1 MAGDNL
7 LENLEY
13 NEAKQMINIEIV
25 DENHRILE
33 NTTRIVEDSVLI
45 CENPEIQLNQ
55 MRTEVFFLKPDF
67 FNNPTSKNQNFLKKN
82 IELNI
87 QGFEKLCKDLN
98 KFIKEISLSLNN
110 LNKPSQELKKEIE
123 AVLKKFEDTI
133 RGLCAPLVS
142 KTEGL
147 NKIDI
152 NSLTEEQKEELELD
166 KKTIQDEINKFLD
179 ESEKLNKNYFKLF
192 SNMMNSIEI
201 ICDTI
206 NEIPNPIQDLQNDI
220 EEGISKFEEILE
232 MITDENKNLSFDNQL
247 KEIVNF
253 FKIIKKRTDDIKK
266 NAQNKCG
273 ILDKQY
279 EKRYEAF
286 NKLKNSV
293 KENIAKL
300 TYESEKISHDIINIR
315 DKFNQKKIELPKMK
329 ISEIIIDQVYKAVD
343 NAIIQEK
350 NEFSIFSLIPEPEP
364 EKIQLDLLYIM
375 DTTGSMEGYV
385 NETKIRLI
393 DIMEKIISCCNEMVE
408 INLGFIGYKD
418 IKEIKANNY
427 IDIQFTKDHSEVKD
441 KISKIVVGGGDDT
454 AEDVAFG
461 FEKALEK
468 KWGKNSIKFAI
479 LVCDAPC
486 HGLKYHEPDLMDD
499 YVDGFEER
507 EEIESLVGKLCDKNV
522 SLCCI
527 KLKDDTNIMYSIFR
541 EIYENKKND
550 KCQFFEIPL
559 NNPKELSD
567 YIQNISSGLIKEF
580 A

>member
-67 FNNPTSKNQNFLKKN
+67 FNNPTNKNQNFLKKN

-98 KFIKEISLSLNN
+98 KFVKEISLSLNN

-232 MITDENKNLSFDNQL
+232 TITDENKNLSFDNQL

-300 TYESEKISHDIINIR
+300 TYESEKISHDIIKIR

-385 NETKIRLI
+385 NETKIGLI

>member
-1 MAGDNL
+1 M
-7 LENLEY
+7 
-13 NEAKQMINIEIV
+13 
-25 DENHRILE
+25 
-33 NTTRIVEDSVLI
+33 
-45 CENPEIQLNQ
+45 
-55 MRTEVFFLKPDF
+55 
-67 FNNPTSKNQNFLKKN
+67 
-82 IELNI
+82 
-87 QGFEKLCKDLN
+87 
-98 KFIKEISLSLNN
+98 
-110 LNKPSQELKKEIE
+110 
-123 AVLKKFEDTI
+123 
-133 RGLCAPLVS
+133 VS